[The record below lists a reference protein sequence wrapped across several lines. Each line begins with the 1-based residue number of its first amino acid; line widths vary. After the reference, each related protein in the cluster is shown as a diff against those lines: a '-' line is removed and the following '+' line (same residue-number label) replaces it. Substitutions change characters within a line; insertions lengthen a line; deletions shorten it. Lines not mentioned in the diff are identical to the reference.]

1 MRDRPALVTVRT
13 RAAASTGEIDKDNAM
28 AGNVTVIE
36 HKSRQ
41 NAHGDARSASRRVS
55 TLLACCLLVAS
66 LLALYEVAQ
75 LRQPSSNAANSSRS
89 IQTIRS
95 FYAGLDEFMETGEAN
110 AVSKTLAPG
119 ALAFVPEA
127 GILGQDSGLLTYLM
141 ALRSTSPKLRFTVE
155 QIDAGDDIAIATV
168 RRSGAVDLTTLGVPS
183 ASGLSQEFFRVRDQ
197 RIVQHWTTAPA
208 PCCSTRLPANPCLS
222 RSSSPV
228 IWPSPILTF
237 SPNQHVPHLVAG
249 PALVLVQSGRLS
261 LTGDGSSQILDMVTG
276 ATAMPELN
284 ESATAGPGQAILIPE
299 RRALRVERAP
309 EMVTARIATLVEDP
323 NRNPWRYPQDRHPP
337 PPPLNDLSILDA
349 EHATVS
355 GAATIRPLAFD
366 DRSIPNGTWK
376 LEIAWAVLGPGA
388 SLPLRLPANG
398 HRFKSYPVPRRP

>member
-1 MRDRPALVTVRT
+1 
-13 RAAASTGEIDKDNAM
+13 
-28 AGNVTVIE
+28 
-36 HKSRQ
+36 
-41 NAHGDARSASRRVS
+41 VS
-55 TLLACCLLVAS
+55 GVLAFLLVIAS
-66 LLALYEVAQ
+66 LIALYEVAQ
-75 LRQPSSNAANSSRS
+75 TPRAYSNDGHSLRA

-95 FYAGLDEFMETGEAN
+95 FYAGLDEFMETGDAN

-208 PCCSTRLPANPCLS
+208 SVLQYPLAGQSLPVEVVQPGHLAIA
-222 RSSSPV
+222 V
-228 IWPSPILTF
+228 LTF

-261 LTGDGSSQILDMVTG
+261 LTGDGSGQILDMVTG

-299 RRALRVERAP
+299 RQLYVWNRDTEV
-309 EMVTARIATLVEDP
+309 VTARIATLVEDQTEILEHL
-323 NRNPWRYPQDRHPP
+323 PQDRHPP

-349 EHATVS
+349 EHATVY
-355 GAATIRPLAFD
+355 GTVTIHPLVFD

-388 SLPLRLPANG
+388 SLPLSAEGEWAIAQVISGSAKTVTPDQPDAGLPDTLSNLGEKPALAL
-398 HRFKSYPVPRRP
+398 VIWLRPAH